1 MNKNS
6 NKYIISYS
14 IVLVVVVAS
23 LLSIASLSLQSR
35 QDANVVVEKK
45 SDILMSIGEGGDA
58 DKVKDKTAY
67 IDEQYAKYIVD
78 SYAIN
83 VAGDKV
89 TDANAFNLLRNLK
102 AEYDKPVADR
112 LLPVFVSK
120 NNDGEVKYIIPLWGK
135 GLWGPVWGYVALTEN
150 WDTIS
155 GVVFDHKSETP
166 GLGAEIT
173 TSAFEDQFKGKNIL
187 LDGKVTFNVL
197 KGTGSSSG
205 NNNAV
210 DAISGGT
217 ITSRGV
223 EAMIQNCL
231 GDYVAYIA
239 KERASLEIANV
250 AEVATDSV
258 AVQAVDSTN
267 VNN

>member
-6 NKYIISYS
+6 NKYIIGYS
-14 IVLVVVVAS
+14 VVLVVVVAS
-23 LLSIASLSLQSR
+23 LLSITSLSLQSR

-45 SDILMSIGEGGDA
+45 SDILMSIGEGSDA
-58 DKVKDKTAY
+58 DKAKDKTAY

-78 SYAIN
+78 SYAVN

-89 TDANAFNLLRNLK
+89 ADADAFNLLRNLK
-102 AEYDKPVADR
+102 AEYDKPEADR

-120 NNDGEVKYIIPLWGK
+120 SDNGEIKYIIPLWGK
-135 GLWGPVWGYVALTEN
+135 GLWGPVWGYVALAEN

-173 TSAFEDQFKGKNIL
+173 TPAFEDQFKGKNIL

-197 KGTGSSSG
+197 KGTGSSAG
-205 NNNAV
+205 NDHAV

-223 EAMIQNCL
+223 EAMIQKCL
-231 GDYVAYIA
+231 GDYAAYIA
-239 KERASLEIANV
+239 KERAVLETAS
-250 AEVATDSV
+250 ATEMTTDSV